1 MSARPN
7 TEPALSVRPDDPVRP
22 RIDASPGRLA
32 WVDVAKGICIILVVM
47 MHSTLGVGEAMGG
60 EGFMHHVVEFAKP
73 FRIPDF
79 FLLSGLFV
87 GRVVDRDWRLFAD
100 RRIVH
105 FAYFYLLWMGLQ
117 SAVKYV
123 QITDGAGP
131 GAFLAHLAHGLVE
144 PYSTLWFIYLLAVF
158 SVVVKL
164 LRRLPWPVLLIGA
177 ALLQLA
183 PVHTGSTLID
193 EFCDRLVYFV
203 AGYLFA
209 TRIFALADW
218 VRARSGLALLG
229 LAAWASLEALLVFTP
244 TGLTSHPTLA
254 SLPVVSLMLGAA
266 GALAIV
272 ATAALL
278 TRAGGPVTAALRA
291 CGERSI
297 VIYLAFFLPMAALRT
312 ALVRSGVIED
322 IGLVALLVTLTA
334 VVVPLAIER
343 VVRHTPARFLF
354 RRPAAV
360 HLVGE
365 DGGRPAPRLAPAP
378 TA

>member
-7 TEPALSVRPDDPVRP
+7 TEPVLSVRPDDPVRP
-22 RIDASPGRLA
+22 RGAGESGRLA

-79 FLLSGLFV
+79 FLLSGLFL

-105 FAYFYLLWMGLQ
+105 FAYFYLLWLVLQ
-117 SAVKYV
+117 SAVKYA

-158 SVVVKL
+158 SVAVKL
-164 LRRLPWPVLLIGA
+164 LRRLPGPALLIGA

-183 PVHTGSTLID
+183 PIHTGSTLID
-193 EFCDRLVYFV
+193 EFCARFVYFV

-209 TRIFALADW
+209 DRIFGLADTVRAKAGPALA
-218 VRARSGLALLG
+218 GLAL
-229 LAAWASLEALLVFTP
+229 WAVIETVFVVTP
-244 TGLTSHPTLA
+244 TGFPSHPTLA
-254 SLPVVSLMLGAA
+254 SLPGVNLVLGAA
-266 GALAIV
+266 GAVAIV
-272 ATAALL
+272 AAAALL
-278 TRAGGPVTAALRA
+278 TKAGGPVTAAFRA

-312 ALVRSGVIED
+312 VLIRSGVIED
-322 IGLVALLVTLTA
+322 VGLVSALVTLAA
-334 VVVPLAIER
+334 VTVPLAIER

-354 RRPAAV
+354 RRPAAF

-365 DGGRPAPRLAPAP
+365 ERSAPGPRLAPAR

>member
-1 MSARPN
+1 M
-7 TEPALSVRPDDPVRP
+7 
-22 RIDASPGRLA
+22 
-32 WVDVAKGICIILVVM
+32 CIILVVM

-60 EGFMHHVVEFAKP
+60 EGFMHHIVAFAKP

-105 FAYFYLLWMGLQ
+105 FAYFYLLWLVLQ
-117 SAVKYV
+117 SAVKYG

-158 SVVVKL
+158 SVAVKL
-164 LRRLPWPVLLIGA
+164 LRRVPGPLLLAGA

-183 PVHTGSTLID
+183 PIHTGSTLID
-193 EFCDRLVYFV
+193 EFCVCFVYFV
-203 AGYLFA
+203 GGYLFA
-209 TRIFALADW
+209 DRIFALADA
-218 VRARSGLALLG
+218 VRARIGLALLG
-229 LAAWASLEALLVFTP
+229 LAAWAALEGALVFTP
-244 TGLTSHPTLA
+244 SGFPSHPTLA
-254 SLPVVSLMLGAA
+254 SLPGVSLVLGAA

-272 ATAALL
+272 AAAALL

-297 VIYLAFFLPMAALRT
+297 VIYLAFFLPMAGLRT

-322 IGLVALLVTLTA
+322 VGVVSLLVTLVA
-334 VVVPLAIER
+334 VAVPLGIER
-343 VVRHTPARFLF
+343 LVRHTPARFLF
-354 RRPAAV
+354 RRPAAL

-365 DGGRPAPRLAPAP
+365 ERPRPAPGLASARP
-378 TA
+378 T

>member
-1 MSARPN
+1 MSARSN
-7 TEPALSVRPDDPVRP
+7 TEPAASVRPDDPVRP
-22 RIDASPGRLA
+22 RAAADTGRLA

-105 FAYFYLLWMGLQ
+105 FAYFYLLWLVLQ
-117 SAVKYV
+117 SAVKYGH
-123 QITDGAGP
+123 ITEGAGP
-131 GAFLAHLAHGLVE
+131 GAFLAHLAYGLVE

-158 SVVVKL
+158 SVAVKL

-183 PVHTGSTLID
+183 PINTGSTLID
-193 EFCDRLVYFV
+193 EFCERFVYFV

-209 TRIFALADW
+209 ARIFALADA
-218 VRARSGLALLG
+218 VRARAGLALLG
-229 LAAWASLEALLVFTP
+229 LAVWAVIEAVLVFTP
-244 TGLTSHPTLA
+244 TWLTRHPTRA
-254 SLPVVSLMLGAA
+254 SLQVMSLMLGAA

-272 ATAALL
+272 SAAALL
-278 TRAGGPVTAALRA
+278 TKVGGPVTAVLRA

-312 ALVRSGVIED
+312 ALVKSGVIEN
-322 IGLVALLVTLTA
+322 IGLVSLLVTVAA
-334 VVVPLAIER
+334 VAVPLVIER
-343 VVRHTPARFLF
+343 AVYRTPAYFLF
-354 RRPAAV
+354 RRPAAL

-365 DGGRPAPRLAPAP
+365 DAPRPAPRLASAP

>member
-1 MSARPN
+1 MSARSN

-22 RIDASPGRLA
+22 RQTAEPGRLA

-47 MHSTLGVGEAMGG
+47 MHSTLGVGEAMGR

-79 FLLSGLFV
+79 FLLSGLFL

-105 FAYFYLLWMGLQ
+105 FAYFYLLWLVLQ
-117 SAVKYV
+117 SAVKYG
-123 QITDGAGP
+123 QITEGAGP
-131 GAFLAHLAHGLVE
+131 GAFLAHLAYGLVE

-158 SVVVKL
+158 SVAVKL
-164 LRRLPWPVLLIGA
+164 LRRVPGPLLLIGA

-183 PVHTGSTLID
+183 PIHTGSTLID
-193 EFCDRLVYFV
+193 EFCGRFVYFV
-203 AGYLFA
+203 AGTLFA
-209 TRIFALADW
+209 SRIFALADV
-218 VRARSGLALLG
+218 VRARAGLALLG
-229 LAAWASLEALLVFTP
+229 LAAWALVEGVFTFTA
-244 TGLTSHPTLA
+244 TGFPSHPTLA
-254 SLPVVSLMLGAA
+254 SLPGISLVLGAA

-278 TRAGGPVTAALRA
+278 TKAGGPVTEALRA

-312 ALVRSGVIED
+312 LLVRSGIIDDV
-322 IGLVALLVTLTA
+322 GLVSLLVTVTA
-334 VVVPLAIER
+334 VALPLGIER
-343 VVRHTPARFLF
+343 LVRHTPARFLF
-354 RRPAAV
+354 RRPAAF

-365 DGGRPAPRLAPAP
+365 ERAPAAPHLAPVR